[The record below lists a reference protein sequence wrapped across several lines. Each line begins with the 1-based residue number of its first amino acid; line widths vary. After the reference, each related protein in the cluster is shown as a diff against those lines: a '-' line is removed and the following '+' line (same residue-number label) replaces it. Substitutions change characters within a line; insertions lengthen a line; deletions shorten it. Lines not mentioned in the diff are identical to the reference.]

1 MAKVTGTADPT
12 TSTHSLISAL
22 IAETFGTFVLVFGV
36 IGTALF
42 FAPVAGPLP
51 VALAIGLAVLV
62 AIYSVGH
69 ISGGHFNPA
78 VTLGLAIAGRF
89 GWGRVWQYVVAQV
102 LGGVVASSVLFL
114 IATGGPEGYARDAAE
129 GGFASNGFGEQSPAG
144 FSLLAV
150 IITEVIL
157 TAVFLFVILSVTDV
171 RNTTSLSP
179 LVIGLTLVVI
189 HLVAIPISNASVN
202 PARSI
207 ATAIYGGPD
216 ALAQLIVFLLA
227 PALGAAIAG
236 VTYPLL
242 FARDRVS
249 TVATVPAATTTST
262 TTTET
267 TKPVA
272 TKPVATK
279 TAATKPVS
287 TK

>member
-12 TSTHSLISAL
+12 TTVHSLISTL
-22 IAETFGTFVLVFGV
+22 IAEAFGTFLLVFGV
-36 IGTALF
+36 IGTAIF
-42 FAPVAGPLP
+42 FAPTQGPLP
-51 VALAIGLAVLV
+51 VALAIGLTVLV
-62 AIYSVGH
+62 AIYAVGH

-102 LGGVVASSVLFL
+102 VGGVVASSILYL
-114 IATGGPEGYARDAAE
+114 IATGGPKGYAKEVAE
-129 GGFASNGFGEQSPAG
+129 GGFASNGFGDQSPAG
-144 FSLLAV
+144 FTLLAV
-150 IITEVIL
+150 IITEVVL

-179 LVIGLTLVVI
+179 LVIGFTLTVI

-216 ALAQLIVFLLA
+216 ALAQLVVFLLA

-236 VTYPLL
+236 VTYKLL
-242 FARDRVS
+242 FARDK
-249 TVATVPAATTTST
+249 VA
-262 TTTET
+262 
-267 TKPVA
+267 VA
-272 TKPVATK
+272 
-279 TAATKPVS
+279 S
-287 TK
+287 